1 MTGQGGI
8 EKQGGSKKQGALAS
22 RRRRNMKILFAIWGA
37 GFLALVVGGAF
48 AIYDVRTSV
57 SASVLPA
64 PAPVVATPA
73 VAAVDPDAPV
83 PDPDVLAAALEP
95 VVKSPALGDFTGSIT
110 DPATGTVL
118 WSQDSDRALIP
129 ASTTKILTTA
139 AAMLVLPSD
148 HRITTRVVEGSKPG
162 EIVLIAG
169 GDPTLSALPPG
180 EDSYYEG
187 GPRIADLAEQIRRSG
202 ATVDTVLVD
211 TSLYSGDPLAPGWF
225 PQDVGEGYV
234 APIEPVMLDGGR
246 LQPLQD
252 ESPRSDTPAL
262 DAGRALASALGAD
275 PARVAIGSASPGAAP
290 MASVQSAPLTERLG
304 QMVRLSDNVLAETI
318 GREVAIA
325 TGNEHSFAGATRA
338 VTGTLQ
344 QAGVDVTG
352 VTLSDLSG
360 LSVDN
365 RIPARTLD
373 RVISEAAGPNRTELR
388 PMLDYLPVAGAT
400 GTLADRYGTTTR
412 AGAGW
417 VRAKTGTLTEVNGL
431 AGYVVDS
438 EGRVLSFALL
448 SNGRPP
454 GEARPALDAVA
465 SVLRECGCR

>member
-1 MTGQGGI
+1 MLTGQGGN
-8 EKQGGSKKQGALAS
+8 KKQGSLAT
-22 RRRRNMKILFAIWGA
+22 RRRRNMKILFGIWGA

-48 AIYDVRTSV
+48 AIYDVRA
-57 SASVLPA
+57 SAGAVVLPA
-64 PAPVVATPA
+64 PAPVIATPA
-73 VAAVDPDAPV
+73 VAAVSPDAPT
-83 PDPDVLAAALEP
+83 PDPTSLAAALDP
-95 VVKSPALGDFTGSIT
+95 VVNNPGLGDFAGSIT
-110 DPATGTVL
+110 DPTTGTVL
-118 WSQDSDRALIP
+118 WSKDADRALIP
-129 ASTTKILTTA
+129 ASTTKILTAA

-169 GDPTLSALPPG
+169 GDPTLSAMPPG
-180 EDSYYEG
+180 QESFYPG

-202 ATVDTVLVD
+202 ATVETVLVD

-225 PQDVGEGYV
+225 PQDVGDGYV

-246 LQPLQD
+246 LRPLED
-252 ESPRSDTPAL
+252 ESPRSATPAL
-262 DAGRALASALGAD
+262 DAGRALATALGAD
-275 PARVAIGSASPGAAP
+275 PARVAPGSASPGAAP
-290 MASVQSAPLTERLG
+290 MASVQSAPLTVRLG
-304 QMVRLSDNVLAETI
+304 QMLRRSDNVLAETV
-318 GREVAIA
+318 GREVAVA
-325 TGNEHSFAGATRA
+325 TGNEHSFEGTTKA

-344 QAGVDVTG
+344 QAGLDVTG
-352 VTLSDLSG
+352 VTLRDVSG
-360 LSVDN
+360 LSVEN

-431 AGYVVDS
+431 TGYVVDS
-438 EGRVLSFALL
+438 DGRVLSFALL
-448 SNGRPP
+448 SNGRSPS
-454 GEARPALDAVA
+454 EARPALDAVA

>member
-1 MTGQGGI
+1 
-8 EKQGGSKKQGALAS
+8 
-22 RRRRNMKILFAIWGA
+22 MKILFGIWGA

-48 AIYDVRTSV
+48 AIYDVQ
-57 SASVLPA
+57 ASSGTAVLPA

-73 VAAVDPDAPV
+73 IEAVEADAPM
-83 PDPDVLAAALEP
+83 PDPEVLATALEP
-95 VVKSPALGDFTGSIT
+95 AVKNPGLGDFTGSIT

-118 WSQDSDRALIP
+118 WSQDPGRALIP
-129 ASTTKILTTA
+129 ASTTKILTAA
-139 AAMLVLPSD
+139 AAMLVLPPD

-169 GDPTLSALPPG
+169 GDPTLSALPRE
-180 EDSYYEG
+180 EDSFYPG
-187 GPRIADLAEQIRRSG
+187 GPRIDDLAEQIRRSG
-202 ATVDTVLVD
+202 AAVDTVLVD
-211 TSLYSGDPLAPGWF
+211 TSLYSGDPLAPGWS
-225 PQDVGEGYV
+225 PQDVGAGYV
-234 APIEPVMLDGGR
+234 APIEAVMLDGGR
-246 LQPLQD
+246 LQPLED
-252 ESPRSDTPAL
+252 ESPRSETPAL
-262 DAGRALASALGAD
+262 DAGRALATALGAD
-275 PARVAIGSASPGAAP
+275 PARVATGSAAAGAAP

-304 QMVRLSDNVLAETI
+304 QMMRRSDNVLAETI
-318 GREVAIA
+318 GREIAIA

-344 QAGVDVTG
+344 QAGLDVTG
-352 VTLSDLSG
+352 VTLRDTSG

-365 RIPARTLD
+365 RISARTLD

-438 EGRVLSFALL
+438 DGRVLSFALL
-448 SNGRPP
+448 SNGRSPS
-454 GEARPALDAVA
+454 EARPALDAVA